1 MVAWKPQV
9 TVILG
14 GPGVLASQVRFITN
28 IIFISTLSAP
38 VADNLVSLGQSMGAI
53 DLLGKKD

>member
-1 MVAWKPQV
+1 MEAKKEQV

-14 GPGVLASQVRFITN
+14 GPGVLASQVRSIRN
-28 IIFISTLSAP
+28 IIFISTLNAP
-38 VADNLVSLGQSMGAI
+38 VAGNLVSLGQSMGAI